1 MKIPSQI
8 LPITR
13 LKRGLGLDE
22 LNHVVELFP
31 AAAILVD
38 RHNLRIV
45 MANSKALEL
54 SAFMRNELTNKRL
67 RDLFSNDPGQSAW
80 EDWFTEQASVHLTLV
95 RHNKSSL
102 DVRAKFDVI
111 AADGHWI
118 MMSFEPVGASQ
129 KRETDRQ
136 RYSEL
141 LEQLRNLTDASQQP
155 DLEGGLKLVLKV
167 GQILTSATGAAIYQ
181 VNSPNMVL
189 KLLASIGSSLP
200 EELPSQDMIHLRSPQ
215 VWVPGKRSHTYL
227 HGLAKAAG
235 LTYLASVP
243 IGDSHAII
251 GVLVFSDT
259 GRPPVEQAIP
269 LLHILAGSVHNII
282 QHFSKVSHL
291 NAELEEQKSFQ
302 RFVDVA
308 QDAIRDGII
317 VLNHDYKVLMINQAA
332 ELCLGYKVKE
342 AQNLHV
348 QDILIGGENLLPALR
363 MAQQGIPTLQHEN
376 ISLIRR
382 SGDVFLANISTLP
395 VKHNNQVEGIII
407 LIQDQSEQEKARTQA
422 EQLQQ
427 HALLGTVT
435 AIFAHEV
442 RNPLHSLSAGLQLMA
457 YQLPLDDPQ
466 RDLIVRM
473 QADCDRLEELMKN
486 VLIFSRSTEYEMEPV
501 DLGMLVSRQ
510 LDRMRPR
517 IASANVKPHLNT
529 APNTPLIMGNPRA
542 LEQVFT
548 NLFTNAIQ
556 AMEPTGG
563 VLGVKVQL
571 AETTGKRQYALV
583 TVADNGP
590 GIPKENLDHIFQP
603 FFTTKSSGT
612 GLGLAITQRIVAAH
626 KGLIQASSIPGATM
640 FTVQIP
646 AIQPPNGEL

>member
-8 LPITR
+8 FPITR
-13 LKRGLGLDE
+13 LKRGFGLDE
-22 LNHVVELFP
+22 LNRVVELFP

-54 SAFMRNELTNKRL
+54 SAYMRNELTNKRL
-67 RDLFSNDPGQSAW
+67 GDLFPNDPGQTAW
-80 EDWFTEQASVHLTLV
+80 EDWFTEQASVQLTLV

-102 DVRAKFDVI
+102 DVQAKFDAI

-118 MMSFEPVGASQ
+118 MMSLVPVGASHKQ
-129 KRETDRQ
+129 ESDRQ

-141 LEQLRNLTDASQQP
+141 LVQLRNLTDASQLP
-155 DLEGGLKLVLKV
+155 DVEDGLNLVLKV

-181 VNSPNMVL
+181 VNGSNMEL
-189 KLLASIGSSLP
+189 KRQTSIGPSLP

-227 HGLAKAAG
+227 HSLARAAG
-235 LTYLASVP
+235 FTYLASVP
-243 IGDSHAII
+243 VGDPHAII

-259 GRPPVEQAIP
+259 GGPPVEQIIP
-269 LLHILAGSVHNII
+269 LLHILAGSAHNII
-282 QHFSKVSHL
+282 QHFSKVSNL

-308 QDAIRDGII
+308 QDAIRDGVI
-317 VLNHDYKVLMINQAA
+317 VLNYDYKVLMLNQAA
-332 ELCLGYKVKE
+332 ELCLGYKEKE
-342 AQNLHV
+342 ARNLHV
-348 QDILIGGENLLPALR
+348 QEILIGGDNIMPALR
-363 MAQQGIPTLQHEN
+363 MAQQGITTLQQEN

-382 SGDVFLANISTLP
+382 SGDAFLANISMLP

-407 LIQDQSEQEKARTQA
+407 LIQDRSEQEKARTQA

-486 VLIFSRSTEYEMEPV
+486 VLIFARSTEYEMEPV

-510 LDRMRPR
+510 LERMRPR
-517 IASANVKPHLNT
+517 IASANVKLHLNT

-563 VLGVKVQL
+563 VLGVKVQP

-590 GIPKENLDHIFQP
+590 GIPKENLDRIFQP

-612 GLGLAITQRIVAAH
+612 GLGLAITHRIVTAH
-626 KGLIQASSIPGATM
+626 KGLVQASSIPGATM

-646 AIQPPNGEL
+646 AIQPPDSEL